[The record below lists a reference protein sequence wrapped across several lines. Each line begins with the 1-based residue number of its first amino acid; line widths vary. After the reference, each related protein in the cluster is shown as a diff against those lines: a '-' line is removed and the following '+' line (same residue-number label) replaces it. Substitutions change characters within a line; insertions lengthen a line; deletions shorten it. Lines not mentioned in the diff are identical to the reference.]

1 MQLWLHVVRVRG
13 VLWPSGTEDAIRV
26 YAEARTQEK
35 ADELALALAKAI
47 YEEAAGV
54 GGLQTTI

>member
-1 MQLWLHVVRVRG
+1 M
-13 VLWPSGTEDAIRV
+13 WPSGTEDAIRV